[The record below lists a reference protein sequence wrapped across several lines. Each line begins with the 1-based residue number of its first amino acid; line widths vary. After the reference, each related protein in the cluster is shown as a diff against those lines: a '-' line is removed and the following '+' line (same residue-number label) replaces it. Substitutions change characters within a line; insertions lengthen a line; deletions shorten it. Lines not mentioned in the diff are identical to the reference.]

1 MQVQLEYTQKLDPPL
16 LIRDLTPRPPPSPMK
31 SQNIKFYQA
40 NEVVSVYSKSG
51 AET

>member
-1 MQVQLEYTQKLDPPL
+1 MQLQLEYTQKLDPPL
-16 LIRDLTPRPPPSPMK
+16 LIRDLTPPPPPMK

-40 NEVVSVYSKSG
+40 NEVVRVYSMSR